1 MPFFFAI
8 FIVYKEGIMKLYT
21 KKHVIIS
28 SLISA
33 SLAFIFAF
41 VFIFL
46 GPSYKKEGQTIQTS
60 ENTNLINETNT
71 PPFSTIQ
78 QSLVDYAAGYTID
91 EQQNILV
98 YENFSPA
105 VVNISTEV
113 ISYSWF
119 SQPYPTEGSSGSGS
133 IIDARGY
140 VVTNRHVVANAY
152 KIYVSLSDGTQYE
165 GKVIGVDAQTDIA
178 VIKFDPPK
186 NISLKTI
193 SYADSNN
200 LKVGQKV
207 IAIGNP
213 FGFDRTMTTGIISSL
228 GRPIQIDKN
237 IIIKDMIQTDSAINP
252 GNSGGP
258 LLDSSGKM
266 IGINTMIY
274 STSGSS
280 AGVGFAVPV
289 NTAKRIV
296 SDIMQYGYVN
306 RGSLNG
312 SFVELNATIANYANI
327 SIQKGLLVSELPKN
341 SNLAKAGI
349 KAGNE
354 AVRYN
359 RFSSIFYIGGDIITE
374 INGTEIS
381 SLVDLNTA
389 LEQSR
394 PGDLVQV
401 GIQRGKQ
408 NLTIPV
414 SLSETTTK

>member
-1 MPFFFAI
+1 
-8 FIVYKEGIMKLYT
+8 MKLYT
-21 KKHVIIS
+21 KNQVFLSAIIS
-28 SLISA
+28 AALIFSLCIGLYFYILLPQQRKTQITSDTQ
-33 SLAFIFAF
+33 SLF
-41 VFIFL
+41 
-46 GPSYKKEGQTIQTS
+46 T
-60 ENTNLINETNT
+60 NETS
-71 PPFSTIQ
+71 PIAAEKSQAQLI
-78 QSLVDYAAGYTID
+78 DYATKYTVD
-91 EQQNILV
+91 EQQNISV

-105 VVNISTEV
+105 VVNINTEV

-133 IIDARGY
+133 IIDEKGY

-165 GKVIGVDAQTDIA
+165 GKVIGVDEQTDIA

-186 NISLKTI
+186 NIKLQTI
-193 SYADSNN
+193 RYADSDN

-237 IIIKDMIQTDSAINP
+237 NIIQNMIQTDSAINP

-296 SDIMQYGYVN
+296 SDIMQYGYVK

-312 SFVELNATIANYANI
+312 SFIELNNTIASYANL

-341 SNLAKAGI
+341 SNLLKAGI
-349 KAGNE
+349 QAGKE

-359 RFSSIFYIGGDIITE
+359 RFSSVFYIGGDVITG
-374 INGTEIS
+374 INGRAIS
-381 SLVDLNTA
+381 SLLDLNTV
-389 LEQSR
+389 LEETK
-394 PGDLVQV
+394 PGEIVQV
-401 GIQRGKQ
+401 EIQRGKQ
-408 NLTIPV
+408 SLKLPV
-414 SLSETTTK
+414 TLSETTK

>member
-1 MPFFFAI
+1 
-8 FIVYKEGIMKLYT
+8 MKLYT
-21 KKHVIIS
+21 KKHVFLSAIIS
-28 SLISA
+28 AFLIFSLCLGLYFYILLPQHTKTHIA
-33 SLAFIFAF
+33 SDTESLFTN
-41 VFIFL
+41 
-46 GPSYKKEGQTIQTS
+46 E
-60 ENTNLINETNT
+60 TNLIAADK
-71 PPFSTIQ
+71 SQ
-78 QSLVDYAAGYTID
+78 AQLVDYSAKYTVD
-91 EQQNILV
+91 EQQNISV
-98 YENFSPA
+98 YETFSPA
-105 VVNISTEV
+105 VVNINTEV

-133 IIDARGY
+133 IIDEKGY

-165 GKVIGVDAQTDIA
+165 GKVIGVDEQTDIA

-186 NISLKTI
+186 NIKLQTI
-193 SYADSNN
+193 RYADSDN

-228 GRPIQIDKN
+228 GRPIQIDNNN
-237 IIIKDMIQTDSAINP
+237 IIQNMIQTDSAINP

-312 SFVELNATIANYANI
+312 SFIELNSTIASYA
-327 SIQKGLLVSELPKN
+327 SLTIQKGLLVSELPKN

-359 RFSSIFYIGGDIITE
+359 RFSSVFYIGGDVITG
-374 INGTEIS
+374 INGRAIS
-381 SLVDLNTA
+381 SLLDLNTV
-389 LEQSR
+389 LEETK
-394 PGDLVQV
+394 PGEIVQV
-401 GIQRGKQ
+401 EIQRGRQSLK
-408 NLTIPV
+408 LPV
-414 SLSETTTK
+414 TLSEATK